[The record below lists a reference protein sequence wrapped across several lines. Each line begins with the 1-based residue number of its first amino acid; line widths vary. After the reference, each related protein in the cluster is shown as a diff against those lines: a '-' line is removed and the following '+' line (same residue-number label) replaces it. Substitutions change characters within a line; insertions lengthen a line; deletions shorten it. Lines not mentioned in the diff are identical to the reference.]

1 MRPSRRRQIRP
12 NGLVA
17 ALWVVAVLLLMLVVV
32 GAARSDGKPPQ
43 TQRCTHGLSSIGP
56 VTIVD
61 GKIVGGLPTPDT
73 EACLP

>member
-1 MRPSRRRQIRP
+1 MRRSRRRQIRP

-17 ALWVVAVLLLMLVVV
+17 ALWVVAVLMLLLVVV
-32 GAARSDGKPPQ
+32 GAARSDAKPTQ

-61 GKIVGGLPTPDT
+61 GKIVGGLPAAHT